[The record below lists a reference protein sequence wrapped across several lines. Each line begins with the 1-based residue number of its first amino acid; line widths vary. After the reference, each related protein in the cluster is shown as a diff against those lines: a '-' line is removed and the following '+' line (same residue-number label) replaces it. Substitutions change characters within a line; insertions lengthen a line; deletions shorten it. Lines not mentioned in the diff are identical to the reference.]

1 MPISLAEGL
10 HPSVSDPPPV
20 VRTGGVISLVH
31 LTVRDTDVV
40 FPQPSLAVNVL
51 VLARLHPLLTTGP
64 SDGLRRRTFRR
75 TFYLVEFCF
84 LPEGTHRTSQRR
96 LEAGQNYF
104 TTQRQQRIY
113 SVTRR

>member
-20 VRTGGVISLVH
+20 VRTGEVISLVH

-64 SDGLRRRTFRR
+64 SDELMPGIPQALVAVAVPREPSGLAGLQPRF
-75 TFYLVEFCF
+75 
-84 LPEGTHRTSQRR
+84 TS
-96 LEAGQNYF
+96 
-104 TTQRQQRIY
+104 
-113 SVTRR
+113 V